1 MFTKEFWKDATER
14 ALKTAAQFLAT
25 ILTVAFGPGL
35 LSGEVAFSSD
45 FNYWLLLIV
54 PVIGAIY
61 SYATSIA
68 SKNLGTAGTKGS
80 PSLVT
85 PPVRPPEFL

>member
-1 MFTKEFWKDATER
+1 MFTKQFWVDATER
-14 ALKTAAQFLAT
+14 ALKTAGQFLAT

-35 LSGEVAFSSD
+35 VSGEVAISPD

-54 PVIGAIY
+54 PAIGAVY

-68 SKNLGTAGTKGS
+68 SKNLGKGDTKGS